1 VDEVGGQ
8 AWAAGIME
16 IKGCVEGLLIA
27 NIEEIGSFMQEL
39 EPVNKGLWSTKGGDQ
54 IGHIVGGEEGV
65 EPDAGFICL
74 RHNYVRPAML
84 RSGGKRSI
92 LPHARSATRSNQCPR
107 T

>member
-1 VDEVGGQ
+1 
-8 AWAAGIME
+8 
-16 IKGCVEGLLIA
+16 
-27 NIEEIGSFMQEL
+27 
-39 EPVNKGLWSTKGGDQ
+39 
-54 IGHIVGGEEGV
+54 VGGEEGV

-74 RHNYVRPAML
+74 GHNYVRPAML